1 MILAFIPLTGIIC
14 AECNYITI
22 NLTPCHTSRLTTFTS
37 PFALNTVHL
46 HIPVLTSSPLSLQV
60 AMANNRALVV
70 ALVLMG
76 ILAFSHVSEAASKK
90 NCGKDPLGALMPCL
104 KAVIGS
110 KPPAPDAECCKVVR
124 KANLDCLCDA
134 FTSAKPPPGFKPNI
148 SAALALPKKC
158 KRSIPKNYKCK
169 GISFK

>member
-1 MILAFIPLTGIIC
+1 MA
-14 AECNYITI
+14 
-22 NLTPCHTSRLTTFTS
+22 TT
-37 PFALNTVHL
+37 
-46 HIPVLTSSPLSLQV
+46 
-60 AMANNRALVV
+60 RALVV
-70 ALVLMG
+70 ALILMG

-90 NCGKDPLGALMPCL
+90 NCGKDPLGALKPCL

-110 KPPAPDAECCKVVR
+110 KPPAPDAACCKVVK